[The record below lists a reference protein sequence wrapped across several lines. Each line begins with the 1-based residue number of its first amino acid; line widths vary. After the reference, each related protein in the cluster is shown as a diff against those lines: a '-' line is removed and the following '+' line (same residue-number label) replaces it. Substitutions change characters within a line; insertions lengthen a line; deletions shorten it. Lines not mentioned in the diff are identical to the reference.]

1 MAVYFDNSATTRV
14 SPRVMDLV
22 VKTMREDYGNPS
34 AKHRMGVEAER
45 YVKDAAQKIAKTL
58 KCTPKEIIF
67 TSGGTESDNLALFG
81 AVLANPRKGKHII
94 TTAIEHPAVYQP
106 LLFLEKQGYELT
118 VLPVDG
124 EGHVDPGALA
134 AAVRPDTAVV
144 SVMYVNNET
153 GAVEPVRELSA
164 IVKEKNP
171 ETLFHVDAIQ
181 GYGKYR
187 IYPKREG
194 IDMLSVS
201 GHKLHAPKGVGFLYV
216 REGVKLSPIL
226 FGGGQQG
233 GMRSGTIN
241 VPGIAGMGE
250 AAAEAYEDFER
261 KIAGITEIKDY
272 LIDSLTGEGG
282 KAEGP
287 LSGISVNSKKGEGSA
302 PHIVSISVPGV
313 RAEVLLHAL
322 EEKEIYVSSGS
333 ACSTHHPGISGTL
346 KGIGLP
352 EELLDAT
359 IRVSL
364 SEESTPEEAEAFLQA
379 MRELV
384 PVLRKFTRH

>member
-14 SPRVMDLV
+14 SERVMQLV

-34 AKHRMGVEAER
+34 AKHRMGVDAER
-45 YVKDAAQKIAKTL
+45 YVKDAAVKIAKTL
-58 KCTPKEIIF
+58 KCSPKEIIF
-67 TSGGTESDNLALFG
+67 TSGGTEADNLALIG
-81 AVLANPRKGKHII
+81 AAMANKRKGKHLI
-94 TTAIEHPAVYQP
+94 TTSIEHPAVYQP
-106 LLFLEKQGYELT
+106 LLFLESMGYEVT
-118 VLPVDG
+118 VLPVDAA
-124 EGHVDPGALA
+124 GHVDPEELKD
-134 AAVRPDTAVV
+134 AVRPDTVLV

-153 GAVEPVRELSA
+153 GAKEPLPEIARAVR
-164 IVKEKNP
+164 EKNP
-171 ETLFHVDAIQ
+171 GTLIHADAIQ

-187 IYPKREG
+187 IYPAREG

-226 FGGGQQG
+226 FGGGQQD

-250 AAAEAYEDFER
+250 AAAEAYEDFDR
-261 KIAGITEIKDY
+261 KIAEITAVKDY
-272 LIDSLTGEGG
+272 LIDELTGDP
-282 KAEGP
+282 EGP
-287 LSGISVNSKKGEGSA
+287 LSGITVNSQKGSGSA
-302 PHIVSISVPGV
+302 PHIVSISVPSV

-322 EEKEIYVSSGS
+322 EDRQIYVSSGS

-364 SEESTPEEAEAFLQA
+364 CEENTMQDAELFLTA

-384 PVLRKFTRH
+384 PMLRKYTRR